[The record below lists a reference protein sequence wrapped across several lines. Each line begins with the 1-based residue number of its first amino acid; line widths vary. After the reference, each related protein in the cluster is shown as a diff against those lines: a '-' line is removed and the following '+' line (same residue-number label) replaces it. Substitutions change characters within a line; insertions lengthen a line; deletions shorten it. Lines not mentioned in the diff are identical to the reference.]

1 MFRKPLDER
10 CGLWFFSG
18 MTNRLTVLLVALFI
32 VLQAVALYLMGHPL
46 ICTCGV
52 VTLWHGDVFSPQT
65 SQQISDWY
73 TFGHVNHGILFYGLA
88 WWGMRRASFNWR
100 SLAVAFT
107 GLVWEVGENTPFV
120 INRFRAVT
128 MSLDYYGDSAINSV
142 FDSLFM
148 MVGVILARRLPVWV
162 SVAVVLGSE
171 VLTTA
176 IVRDGLA
183 LNTLM
188 LLTPIEAIKQ
198 WQLSG
203 WAH

>member
-1 MFRKPLDER
+1 
-10 CGLWFFSG
+10 
-18 MTNRLTVLLVALFI
+18 MTDRVAISLISLFI
-32 VLQAVALYLMGHPL
+32 ALQAVALYMMGHPL
-46 ICTCGV
+46 ICTCGF

-88 WWGMRRASFNWR
+88 WGLMRRASFNWR
-100 SLAVAFT
+100 ALAVAFT

-120 INRFRAVT
+120 IDRFRAVT
-128 MSLDYYGDSAINSV
+128 MSLEYYGDSAINSV
-142 FDSLFM
+142 FDSIFM
-148 MVGVILARRLPVWV
+148 MGGVLLARRVPVWV
-162 SVAVVLGSE
+162 SVAVVLGTE

-188 LLTPIEAIKQ
+188 LLYPIEAIKE
-198 WQLSG
+198 WQLAG
-203 WAH
+203 WTG

>member
-1 MFRKPLDER
+1 
-10 CGLWFFSG
+10 
-18 MTNRLTVLLVALFI
+18 MTNRLTISLIALFI
-32 VLQAVALYLMGHPL
+32 ALQAVALYLMGHPL
-46 ICTCGV
+46 ICTCGY

-65 SQQISDWY
+65 SQQITDWY

-88 WWGMRRASFNWR
+88 WWLMRRASFNWR
-100 SLAVAFT
+100 ALAVAFT

-120 INRFRAVT
+120 IERFRAVT
-128 MSLDYYGDSAINSV
+128 MSLEYYGDSAINSV
-142 FDSLFM
+142 FDSVFM
-148 MVGVILARRLPVWV
+148 MGGVLLARRVPVWV
-162 SVAVVLGSE
+162 SVAVVLGTE

-188 LLTPIEAIKQ
+188 LLYPIEAIKE

-203 WAH
+203 WTH